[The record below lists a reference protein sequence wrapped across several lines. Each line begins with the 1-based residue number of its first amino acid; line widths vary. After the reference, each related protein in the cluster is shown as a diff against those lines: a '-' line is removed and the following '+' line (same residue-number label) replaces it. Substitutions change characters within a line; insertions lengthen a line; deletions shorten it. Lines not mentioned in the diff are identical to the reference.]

1 MFEVEKNLISA
12 YPACN
17 FKSKPN
23 CRGFLTKCAFLIWY
37 FQDRAISKDPCEAV
51 KQITTG
57 FKKWSDRFMADCGS
71 HQKNPQIPKKM
82 DKFKDKMISH
92 LQTQAGYITYW
103 FRTSES
109 ELLMEDFGLNLGYLG
124 IIFLT
129 LNSRTSKPLSSLLV
143 LTRWTRRLM

>member
-1 MFEVEKNLISA
+1 MFGIRLNMCLRLRKTSFQLIQRAIS
-12 YPACN
+12 
-17 FKSKPN
+17 SLKPN
-23 CRGFLTKCAFLIWY
+23 CPHKTFFGDNFNPSIFRGFLTKCTFLILY

-92 LQTQAGYITYW
+92 LQTQAGY
-103 FRTSES
+103 
-109 ELLMEDFGLNLGYLG
+109 
-124 IIFLT
+124 
-129 LNSRTSKPLSSLLV
+129 
-143 LTRWTRRLM
+143 